1 MLGDVL
7 RYTVSPLFGAAT
19 LPALIKGM
27 FAPLPVPERF
37 KEGFPHGMALRP
49 SQIRAEAQD
58 GATMAYGVAAM
69 REHYAEL
76 RMPVTI
82 MAGSEDQV
90 VDVGRH
96 AIRLHEQIPHSELRL
111 VPGAGHM
118 VHHAVPGQVA
128 EVIEAVAGEARA
140 DSSHGRPTLA
150 AA

>member
-1 MLGDVL
+1 
-7 RYTVSPLFGAAT
+7 
-19 LPALIKGM
+19 M

-58 GATMAYGVAAM
+58 GATMAYGVARM
-69 REHYAEL
+69 RKHYAEL

-96 AIRLHEQIPHSELRL
+96 AIWLHEQIPHSQLRL

-118 VHHAVPGQVA
+118 VHHAVPGQLA
-128 EVIEAVAGEARA
+128 GLIETVAGEARA
-140 DSSHGRPTLA
+140 AGGRGHPTLA